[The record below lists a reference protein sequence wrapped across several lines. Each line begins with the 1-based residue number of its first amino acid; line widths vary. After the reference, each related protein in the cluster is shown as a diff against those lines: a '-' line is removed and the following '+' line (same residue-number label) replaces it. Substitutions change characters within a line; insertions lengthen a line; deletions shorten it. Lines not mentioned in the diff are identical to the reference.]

1 MQTLTEQLMTY
12 ALGRP
17 LDYRDMPVVRRIV
30 RNAAQDQYRF
40 ASIVSQV
47 VATDAFRKRE
57 SGVRP
62 RSRRPF
68 PLPCRQ
74 LELLEPCS

>member
-30 RNAAQDQYRF
+30 RNAAKDQYRF

-57 SGVRP
+57 SGVP
-62 RSRRPF
+62 PTLTTAISHSVSTAGAP
-68 PLPCRQ
+68 
-74 LELLEPCS
+74 